1 MYRNRTENLFLPWW
15 LSMNRRI
22 FCALAVCVLGV
33 GSVSAQTIR
42 FDTNVG
48 TFDVK
53 LNPTGNPFLQG
64 HVDNM
69 IAYVEAGRYDV
80 TVINRAATNFVLQMG
95 GFQAPFLTAPEDFDA
110 FPEVPKFDSVVVDEN
125 GDRQVD
131 FDLGDLTNNRGTVT
145 LALASNQPNSGTSSF
160 FVNLA
165 DTNTF
170 LDNSGFV
177 PFAEISNL
185 ETINLIMALP
195 QISLDPTDQNLA
207 AINVPILENNK
218 LVIIERAFVL
228 DATDEMIQSALANAT
243 IDANTALPLLSDD
256 LPLNDPTGNLMV
268 PEPSSLVLGGAMA
281 MLAAFK
287 RRRAS

>member
-1 MYRNRTENLFLPWW
+1 
-15 LSMNRRI
+15 MNRRI
-22 FCALAVCVLGV
+22 FCALAVCLIGV
-33 GSVSAQTIR
+33 SSVSAQTVR

-110 FPEVPKFDSVVVDEN
+110 FPEVPKFDSVIVDEN

-145 LALASNQPNSGTSSF
+145 LALAANQPNSGTSSF
-160 FVNLA
+160 FVNLN
-165 DTNTF
+165 DSNNF
-170 LDNSGFV
+170 LDNQGFV

-218 LVIIERAFVL
+218 LVIIERAFML
-228 DATDEMIQSALANAT
+228 DATEAMITSALANST
-243 IDANTALPLLSDD
+243 IDTNLPLPLLSDD
-256 LPLNDPTGNLMV
+256 LPLNDPTGTLMV
-268 PEPSSLVLGGAMA
+268 PEPSSLALGGAMA

-287 RRRAS
+287 RRRAN

>member
-1 MYRNRTENLFLPWW
+1 
-15 LSMNRRI
+15 MNRRI
-22 FCALAVCVLGV
+22 FCALAVCLLGV
-33 GSVSAQTIR
+33 SSVSAQTIR

-95 GFQAPFLTAPEDFDA
+95 GFQAPFLTAPDSFNA
-110 FPEVPKFDSVVVDEN
+110 FPSVSAFDRVIVDEN

-131 FDLGDLTNNRGTVT
+131 FELGDLTNNRGTVT
-145 LALASNQPNSGTSSF
+145 LALAANQPNSGTSSF
-160 FVNLA
+160 FVNLN
-165 DTNTF
+165 DSNSF
-170 LDNSGFV
+170 LDNQGFV

-228 DATDEMIQSALANAT
+228 GATEEMLQSALANAT
-243 IDANTALPLLSDD
+243 IDATTPLPLLADD
-256 LPLNDPTGNLMV
+256 LPLNDPTGNMMV
-268 PEPSSLVLGGAMA
+268 PEPSSLALGAAMA

-287 RRRAS
+287 RRR

>member
-1 MYRNRTENLFLPWW
+1 
-15 LSMNRRI
+15 
-22 FCALAVCVLGV
+22 
-33 GSVSAQTIR
+33 
-42 FDTNVG
+42 
-48 TFDVK
+48 
-53 LNPTGNPFLQG
+53 
-64 HVDNM
+64 
-69 IAYVEAGRYDV
+69 V

-95 GFQAPFLTAPEDFDA
+95 GFQAPFLTAPESFNA
-110 FPEVPKFDSVVVDEN
+110 FPAVSKFDSVVVDEN
-125 GDRQVD
+125 NDKKVD
-131 FDLGDLTNNRGTVT
+131 FPLNGLTNNRGTVT

-160 FVNLA
+160 FVNLN
-165 DTNTF
+165 DTNSF
-170 LDNSGFV
+170 LDNQGFV

-228 DATDEMIQSALANAT
+228 GATEEMLQSALANAT
-243 IDANTALPLLSDD
+243 IDATTPLPLLVDD
-256 LPLNDPTGNLMV
+256 LPLNDPTGTLMV

-287 RRRAS
+287 RRR

>member
-1 MYRNRTENLFLPWW
+1 
-15 LSMNRRI
+15 MNRRI
-22 FCALAVCVLGV
+22 FCALAVCLIGV
-33 GSVSAQTIR
+33 SSVSAQTVR

-95 GFQAPFLTAPEDFDA
+95 GFQAPFLTAPESFNA
-110 FPEVPKFDSVVVDEN
+110 FPSVPAFDRVIVDEN
-125 GDRQVD
+125 GDGNVD
-131 FDLGDLTNNRGTVT
+131 FPLNGLSNTRGTVT
-145 LALASNQPNSGTSSF
+145 LALASGQPNSGTSSF
-160 FVNLA
+160 FVNLN
-165 DTNTF
+165 DSNSF
-170 LDNSGFV
+170 LDNQDFV
-177 PFAEISNL
+177 PFAEISNM

-195 QISLDPTDQNLA
+195 QVNLDPSGNNLA

-218 LVIIERAFVL
+218 LVIIERAFML
-228 DATDEMIQSALANAT
+228 DATEAMIESALANAT
-243 IDANTALPLLSDD
+243 VNPSLPLPVLGEE
-256 LPLNDPTGNLMV
+256 PLNDPTGNLMV

-281 MLAAFK
+281 MLAALK
-287 RRRAS
+287 RRR

>member
-1 MYRNRTENLFLPWW
+1 
-15 LSMNRRI
+15 MNRRI
-22 FCALAVCVLGV
+22 FCALAVCLIGV
-33 GSVSAQTIR
+33 SGVSAQTIR

-95 GFQAPFLTAPEDFDA
+95 GFQAPFLTAPESFNA

-131 FDLGDLTNNRGTVT
+131 FDLGGLTNNRGTVT

-160 FVNLA
+160 FVNLN
-165 DTNTF
+165 DTNNF
-170 LDNSGFV
+170 LDNQGFV
-177 PFAEISNL
+177 PFAEITNM

-195 QISLDPTDQNLA
+195 QVNLDPQGNNLA

-218 LVIIERAFVL
+218 LVIIERAFLL
-228 DATDEMIQSALANAT
+228 DATDAMIQSALANAT
-243 IDANTALPLLSDD
+243 IDTTPLPVLGDD
-256 LPLNDPTGNLMV
+256 PPLNDPTGNLAV
-268 PEPSSLVLGGAMA
+268 PEPSSLALGGVMA

-287 RRRAS
+287 RRR